1 MATLTDASMV
11 ISIETEEI
19 KKVVYHFEIRK
30 RKYSLVKVWINGF
43 LQSKIALNSDG
54 YNITAPLIV
63 EELENIIEESK

>member
-1 MATLTDASMV
+1 MATITDASMV

-19 KKVVYHFEIRK
+19 KKVIYHFEIRK

>member
-11 ISIETEEI
+11 ISIENEEI
-19 KKVVYHFEIRK
+19 KKVIYHFEIRK

>member
-1 MATLTDASMV
+1 M
-11 ISIETEEI
+11 ETEEI
-19 KKVVYHFEIRK
+19 KKVIYHFEIRK

>member
-11 ISIETEEI
+11 ISMETEEI
-19 KKVVYHFEIRK
+19 KKVIYHFEIRK